1 LIVGSESGH
10 IVWHRNVGK
19 DNRPKFAA
27 ARKLLN
33 SSGWDELKEGDI
45 PKAHGGRT
53 KIRVFDYDND
63 GRLDILLG
71 DVKPTTYQTRP
82 PLSKNE
88 KKLKKK
94 LEAEL
99 ERIHD
104 REFYDKINALN
115 RKYWDAKNAGN
126 KKEAGG
132 FRAEQDK
139 MREPGNK
146 LYDQLRPT
154 GYKTHGWVWFY
165 HQLHQTTSPLNN
177 TKTDT
182 PIQNQ
187 IIHHQPS
194 LLIMLDLTGG
204 TTQNEESPHNALE
217 RKAERS
223 GKAV

>member
-1 LIVGSESGH
+1 M
-10 IVWHRNVGK
+10 GK

-139 MREPGNK
+139 MREPAK
-146 LYDQLRPT
+146 QTLRPT
-154 GYKTHGWVWFY
+154 PPHRLQNPRLGVVLSSTPSNHLTPQQYEDRYPDPK
-165 HQLHQTTSPLNN
+165 PNN
-177 TKTDT
+177 TSSTL
-182 PIQNQ
+182 
-187 IIHHQPS
+187 S
-194 LLIMLDLTGG
+194 L
-204 TTQNEESPHNALE
+204 NHA
-217 RKAERS
+217 
-223 GKAV
+223 